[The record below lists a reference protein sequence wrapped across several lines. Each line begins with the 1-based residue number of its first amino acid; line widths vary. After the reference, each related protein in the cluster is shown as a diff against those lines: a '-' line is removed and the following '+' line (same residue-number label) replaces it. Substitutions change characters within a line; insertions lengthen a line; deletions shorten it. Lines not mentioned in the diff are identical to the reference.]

1 MRVRWASTVATLTNS
16 SPAISRLRRPA
27 TISRATCASVGV
39 SSACRRPGATRPSS
53 ACASHGFAPIA
64 GSRLAAPG
72 ALPPQPAS
80 TEPPYSGDLDLFTW
94 LRAHPGADAAAICS
108 ELQLAA
114 RPVDV
119 MITYLVALGL
129 VERVGDSL
137 EPTDL
142 AGDHLVAGAPHDL
155 RSYYESLRERPGC
168 AELRDVLHTDRP
180 AAWASASGGTDWASR
195 LDEPAFAATI
205 TAAMDARGRFLGPRL
220 ADAIADLPAR
230 RVLDVGGSSGIY
242 LCALADARPGVR
254 GAVLERP
261 PIDLAART
269 LLTDRGYA
277 DRIDVVTADM
287 FTDPLPG
294 GYDLHLLSHVL
305 HDWDEQRVRHLLA
318 ASFAS
323 LASDG
328 WLVDHDV
335 HINPTKTGPL
345 GAAEYSVFLMLA
357 TPGKCWS
364 VGELSDMLTECGF
377 DHINARPSAGDRS
390 VLVAHKPS

>member
-1 MRVRWASTVATLTNS
+1 MRFHGGHADEQFAGDPAVAPPGNEQPDDLRLGGGELGVQASGGD
-16 SPAISRLRRPA
+16 SPQLGLCLPRLRANRWQPACSPRRPPA
-27 TISRATCASVGV
+27 TAREYRTPLLGRSGSVHLASRA
-39 SSACRRPGATRPSS
+39 
-53 ACASHGFAPIA
+53 
-64 GSRLAAPG
+64 
-72 ALPPQPAS
+72 
-80 TEPPYSGDLDLFTW
+80 
-94 LRAHPGADAAAICS
+94 PGADAAAICS

-129 VERVGDSL
+129 IQRVGGSL
-137 EPTDL
+137 ELTDL

-155 RSYYESLRERPGC
+155 RSYYASLRERPGC
-168 AELRDVLHTDRP
+168 AALRDVLHTGRP

-269 LLTDRGYA
+269 LLTDGGYA

-323 LASDG
+323 LAPGG

-335 HINPTKTGPL
+335 HINPTRTGPL
-345 GAAEYSVFLMLA
+345 GAAEYSVFLKLA
-357 TPGKCWS
+357 TAGKCWS
-364 VGELSDMLTECGF
+364 VDELSDMLTECEF
-377 DHINARPSAGDRS
+377 DHINARPTAGDRS